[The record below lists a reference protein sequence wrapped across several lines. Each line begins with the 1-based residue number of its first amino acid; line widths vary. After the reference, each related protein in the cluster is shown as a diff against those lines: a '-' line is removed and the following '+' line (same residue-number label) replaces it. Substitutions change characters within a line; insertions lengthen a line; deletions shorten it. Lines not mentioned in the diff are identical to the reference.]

1 MLQNP
6 RKNSSEEENTHLRD
20 NHQRG
25 TVGAFLQ
32 ENIATGSSLSIVSA
46 YFTIYAFA
54 ALKSKL
60 INIDGMRFLFG
71 EPHFIKS
78 IDPSKTEI
86 KAFRI
91 EEDGLKRLKDRLQQS
106 PIAKDCADWI
116 EQKVQIKSIRQSNFL
131 HGKMYHINNNT
142 AILGSSNFTLRGLG
156 LSNTPNIELNL
167 IIDSDRDRRD
177 LKAWFDAIWDDKKL
191 VQNVTAEVLEYLE
204 QLYLPTAPEFVYYKT
219 LYHLFKQFLEEQ
231 ANTGILEAST
241 HFYETQIWN
250 KLYDFQQ
257 DGVKSAIAKLNKHNG
272 CIIADSVGLGKTFEA
287 LAVIKHFESLN
298 YNVLVLCPKKL
309 RQNWTTYNNTSDKR
323 NPFTQDRFRYTVLS
337 HTDLSRDSGKVGDID
352 LKTINWGAF
361 DLVVIDESHNFR
373 NNTADKKDELGQV
386 IRKSR
391 YNRLLDDILKKEGV
405 AKTKVL
411 LLSATPVNTDLKD
424 LRNQL
429 YFFTEGQDNAFQES
443 LGIQSIKGTLDNT
456 QKYFKEWAERSGARH
471 KNVLLEKLGSDF
483 FKLLDELTIAR
494 SRKHIEQ
501 YYQATI
507 LELGEF
513 PERLPPIAICSEI
526 DVQKQFLSYQALN
539 EMISKYKLA
548 VFNPSVYVRAEYQ
561 EHYKIKQSKQQEH
574 YLIGM
579 MKVNFLKRLESAVH
593 AFALT
598 MERTV
603 TKIEALEKKITRFKT
618 AQSEN
623 PSFDFAELN
632 PETLDDEELKEAL
645 QMGQKLVFKFAHL
658 DVDAWL
664 CDLRKDKIQLQSL
677 HDAAKAITIERDA
690 KLAKLKELI
699 ANKVRQPTTNKDNKA
714 NRKILVFTAF
724 ADTAIY
730 LYKALETWVTKEL
743 SVNIAMVSGHTNK
756 TTFGKHDFE
765 DILMHFSPLSKER
778 DIFDNIDKSQE
789 IDLLIATDC
798 ISEGQNLQDCDYL
811 INYDI
816 HWNPVRIIQRFGRID
831 RLNSR
836 NQTVQLVNFW
846 PTEDLD
852 DYINL
857 KDRVEA
863 RMALV
868 DIAATSKDNL
878 LTPEEAQEELSFRD
892 QQLKRLKTEILDL
905 EDFDDGVTLNE
916 FTLDDFRI
924 ELSHYLE
931 QKKRQL
937 EQAPYGLYAIVPP
950 YHNDNWQISPGVIF
964 CLEYKPKQLTQKK
977 AQSDNI
983 NPLHPFFL
991 VYVLD
996 NGSVK
1001 YNFTRPKETLLI
1013 FQKLCVGKT
1022 EAYQDLCRLFDK
1034 ETKEGASM
1042 EFYNNLLDQAVAS
1055 IVRLFKKRHS
1065 GNLFAGRSGK
1075 LLDTE
1080 QQIKDSEDFELISWL
1095 VIQSTESF

>member
-1 MLQNP
+1 MLQ
-6 RKNSSEEENTHLRD
+6 RKNSEEENTHLRD

-32 ENIATGSSLSIVSA
+32 ENIAAGSSLSIVSA

-54 ALKSKL
+54 ELKSKL
-60 INIDGMRFLFG
+60 INIEGMRFLFG

-91 EEDGLKRLKDRLQQS
+91 EEDGLKRLKDSLKQS

-116 EQKVQIKSIRQSNFL
+116 KQKVQIKSIRQSNFL
-131 HGKMYHINNNT
+131 HGKMYLMNDNDV

-156 LSNTPNIELNL
+156 LSNTPNLELNI
-167 IIDSDRDRRD
+167 IIDSEQDRRD
-177 LKAWFDAIWDDKKL
+177 LKAWFDALWDDEKWVKD
-191 VQNVTAEVLEYLE
+191 VTADVLEYLE

-219 LYHLFKQFLEEQ
+219 LYHLFKKFLEEQ
-231 ANTGILEAST
+231 ANMGILEART
-241 HFYETQIWN
+241 HFYDTQIWN

-257 DGVKSAIAKLNKHNG
+257 EGVKIALAKLNKHNG

-309 RQNWTTYNNTSDKR
+309 RQNWTKYNNTSDKR

-352 LKTINWGAF
+352 LKTIDWGAF

-391 YNRLLDDILKKEGV
+391 YNRLLDDIIKKEGV

-429 YFFTEGQDNAFQES
+429 AFFTEGQDNAFQES
-443 LGIQSIKGTLDNT
+443 LGIQSIKSTLDNA
-456 QKYFKEWAERSGARH
+456 QKCFKEWAEPRGARH

-494 SRKHIEQ
+494 SRKHLEQ
-501 YYQATI
+501 YFQATI
-507 LELGEF
+507 LKLGQF
-513 PERLPPIAICSEI
+513 PERLPPIAIFSEI

-548 VFNPSVYVRAEYQ
+548 VFNPSAYVRAEYQ
-561 EHYKIKQSKQQEH
+561 DHYKIKQSRQQEH

-579 MKVNFLKRLESAVH
+579 MKVNFLKRLESAVY

-603 TKIEALEKKITRFKT
+603 IKIEALEQKITRFKT

-632 PETLDDEELKEAL
+632 PEKLDDEELKEAL
-645 QMGQKLVFKFAHL
+645 QIGQKLVFKFAHL

-664 CDLRKDKIQLQSL
+664 DDLQEDKAQLQSL
-677 HDAAKAITIERDA
+677 HDAAKTITIERDA
-690 KLAKLKELI
+690 KLAKLKQLI
-699 ANKVRQPTTNKDNKA
+699 ANKVRQPTTDKDNKA

-730 LYKALETWVTKEL
+730 LYEALETWATKEL
-743 SVNIAMVSGHTNK
+743 SIHIAMVSGHTHK

-765 DILMHFSPLSKER
+765 DILMHFSPRSKER
-778 DIFDNIDKSQE
+778 DSFDNIDKSQE

-846 PTEDLD
+846 PTEDLE

-905 EDFDDGVTLNE
+905 EDFDEGVTLNE
-916 FTLDDFRI
+916 FTLDDFRV
-924 ELSHYLE
+924 ELNHYLE

-950 YHNDNWQISPGVIF
+950 YHEISPCVIF
-964 CLEYKPKQLTQKK
+964 CLEYKAKQLTQKK
-977 AQSDNI
+977 SQSENI

-1022 EAYQDLCRLFDK
+1022 EAYQDLCRLFDR

-1042 EFYNNLLDQAVAS
+1042 ELYNNLLEQAVAS

-1065 GNLFAGRSGK
+1065 GNLFAGRGGK
-1075 LLDTE
+1075 LLDAQ
-1080 QQIKDSEDFELISWL
+1080 QQIKNTEDFELISWL
-1095 VIQSTESF
+1095 IVTRSPNL

>member
-6 RKNSSEEENTHLRD
+6 IKNSSEENTHLRD

-54 ALKSKL
+54 KLKSKL

-91 EEDGLKRLKDRLQQS
+91 EEDGLKRLKDSLQQS

-116 EQKVQIKSIRQSNFL
+116 KQKVQIKSIRQSNFL
-131 HGKMYHINNNT
+131 HGKMYLMNNND
-142 AILGSSNFTLRGLG
+142 AALLGSSNFTLRGLG
-156 LSNTPNIELNL
+156 FSNTPNIELNL
-167 IIDSDRDRRD
+167 IIDNEQDRRD
-177 LKAWFDAIWDDKKL
+177 LKAWFDALWDDEKWVKD
-191 VQNVTAEVLEYLE
+191 VTADVLEYLE
-204 QLYLPTAPEFVYYKT
+204 QLYLPTAPELVYYKT

-231 ANTGILEAST
+231 ANTGILEART

-257 DGVKSAIAKLNKHNG
+257 DGVKSALAKLDKHNG

-287 LAVIKHFESLN
+287 LAIIKHFESLN

-309 RQNWTTYNNTSDKR
+309 RQNWTQYNNTSDKR

-373 NNTADKKDELGQV
+373 NNTADKKDEFGLV

-429 YFFTEGQDNAFQES
+429 AFFTEGQDNAFQES
-443 LGIQSIKGTLDNT
+443 LGIQSIKSTLDNT

-507 LELGEF
+507 AELGDF
-513 PERLPPIAICSEI
+513 PKRLPPIAIFSEI
-526 DVQKQFLSYQALN
+526 DIQKQFLSYQALN

-548 VFNPSVYVRAEYQ
+548 VFNPSAYVRAEYQ
-561 EHYKIKQSKQQEH
+561 DHYKIKQSKQQEH

-579 MKVNFLKRLESAVH
+579 MKVNFLKRLESAVY

-645 QMGQKLVFKFAHL
+645 QMGQKLVFKFADL

-664 CDLRKDKIQLQSL
+664 ADLREDKVQLQLL

-690 KLAKLKELI
+690 KLVKLKELI
-699 ANKVRQPTTNKDNKA
+699 ANKVAHPTTNKDDKA

-730 LYKALETWVTKEL
+730 LYKALETWATKAL
-743 SVNIAMVSGHTNK
+743 SVNIAMVSGHTHK
-756 TTFGKHDFE
+756 TTLGKHDFE
-765 DILMHFSPLSKER
+765 DILMHFSPRSKER
-778 DIFDNIDKSQE
+778 ELFDNIDKSQE

-868 DIAATSKDNL
+868 DIAGTSKDNL
-878 LTPEEAQEELSFRD
+878 LTPEEAQEEISFRD

-905 EDFDDGVTLNE
+905 EDFDEGVTLNE
-916 FTLDDFRI
+916 FTLDDFRV
-924 ELSHYLE
+924 ELRHYLE
-931 QKKRQL
+931 QRQL
-937 EQAPYGLYAIVPP
+937 EQVPYGLYAIVPP
-950 YHNDNWQISPGVIF
+950 YHDNNWQISPGVIF
-964 CLEYKPKQLTQKK
+964 CLEYKPKPFTQKK
-977 AQSDNI
+977 DKSENI
-983 NPLHPFFL
+983 NPLQPFFL

-1022 EAYQDLCRLFDK
+1022 EAYQDLCRLFDR

-1042 EFYNNLLDQAVAS
+1042 GFYNDLLAEAVAS
-1055 IVRLFKKRHS
+1055 IVRLFKNRHS
-1065 GNLFAGRSGK
+1065 GNLFAGRGGK
-1075 LLDTE
+1075 LLDTQ
-1080 QQIKDSEDFELISWL
+1080 QQIKDSDSEDFELISWL
-1095 VIQSTESF
+1095 VIKSADN